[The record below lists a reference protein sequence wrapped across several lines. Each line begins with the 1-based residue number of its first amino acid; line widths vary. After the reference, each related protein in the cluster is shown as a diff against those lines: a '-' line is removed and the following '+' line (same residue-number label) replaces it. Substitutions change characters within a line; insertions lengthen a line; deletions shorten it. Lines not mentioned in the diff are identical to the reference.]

1 MKRQFTAVCVV
12 ALLGVSAHAQN
23 TSKKADYF
31 SAQDI
36 QKQLA
41 DLAPKAQPSGSSGA
55 TLGDYGSHRI
65 QLSVRNASGG
75 AEIHAHYDDVFVVQQ
90 GHATL
95 TTGGTVI
102 DPKTS
107 PDGETKGSGISD
119 GQTQEI
125 SAGDCREHSRWHPTS
140 VEDCSGNPV
149 QHDCCKSTGIAKDRR
164 GFRACSLNF

>member
-1 MKRQFTAVCVV
+1 MKRQVRAVCVV
-12 ALLGVSAHAQN
+12 ALLGVFAHAQN

-95 TTGGTVI
+95 TTGGIVI

-119 GQTQEI
+119 GQTEEI
-125 SAGDCREHSRWHPTS
+125 SAGDVVNIPSGTPHQLKIAPGTPFSTIVVKVRE
-140 VEDCSGNPV
+140 
-149 QHDCCKSTGIAKDRR
+149 
-164 GFRACSLNF
+164 

>member
-1 MKRQFTAVCVV
+1 MSRQLIALCAVP
-12 ALLGVSAHAQN
+12 LLIASAYAQSD
-23 TSKKADYF
+23 SKKAEYF

-41 DLAPKAQPSGSSGA
+41 DLASKSQAAGSSGT

-65 QLSVRNASGG
+65 QLSVRNASGS
-75 AEIHAHYDDVFVVQQ
+75 AEVHAHFDDVFVVQQ

-95 TTGGTVI
+95 TTGGIVI

-119 GQTQEI
+119 GRRQEL
-125 SAGDCREHSRWHPTS
+125 SAGDVVNIPAGTPHQLKIEPGTAFSTIVVKIRE
-140 VEDCSGNPV
+140 
-149 QHDCCKSTGIAKDRR
+149 
-164 GFRACSLNF
+164 

>member
-1 MKRQFTAVCVV
+1 MKRYFIALSVIS
-12 ALLGVSAHAQN
+12 LLGSVAYAQN
-23 TSKKADYF
+23 SDKKADYF

-41 DLAPKAQPSGSSGA
+41 DLAPKSQAAGSSGA

-75 AEIHAHYDDVFVVQQ
+75 AEIHAHYDDVFVVQR

-95 TTGGTVI
+95 TTGGSVI
-102 DPKTS
+102 DGKTT

-119 GQTQEI
+119 GHTQEL
-125 SAGDCREHSRWHPTS
+125 SAGDVVNIPAGTPHQLKLAPGVPFSTIVVKVRE
-140 VEDCSGNPV
+140 
-149 QHDCCKSTGIAKDRR
+149 
-164 GFRACSLNF
+164 